1 MFGSIL
7 QNLKAKL
14 TKAPRKS
21 AKAKPSAARKAAAAP
36 ASSAIPTGSELL
48 DRVQLAEWLWGDGFV
63 RPDSAEDAIDLVRPF
78 NLERS
83 SRLLEISPGLGGAA
97 FAVWRQFGCRI
108 TGLER
113 DPDMIKRSANTV
125 GRAPDISMKLLG
137 MPLKLSGPRSD
148 HVYGRFAMHDMPDRE
163 KFLDSIGSVL
173 KPGGHIALVEY
184 IAAQPNSPHLK
195 AWTRQQ
201 KRPSDPWTIEKWRQV
216 LGSLGFDLRIEEDIS
231 DPHRKMILARWAQLL
246 ESNRFTG
253 RKKRQLAP
261 LVDEAERWMLEAAA
275 ITAGA
280 LQVTRLYA
288 ISPK

>member
-1 MFGSIL
+1 MFESIL

-14 TKAPRKS
+14 TRAPRKR
-21 AKAKPSAARKAAAAP
+21 ATAKPGAARKAAAP
-36 ASSAIPTGSELL
+36 ALPAMANGSEPL
-48 DRVQLAEWLWGDGFV
+48 DRVQLAEWLWGEGFV
-63 RPDSAEDAIDLVRPF
+63 RPDSAEDAVDLVRPF
-78 NLERS
+78 NLVRS

-97 FAVWRQFGCRI
+97 VAVWRQFGCRI

-113 DPDMIKRSANTV
+113 DPEMIKRSAATV
-125 GRAPDISMKLLG
+125 GKAPDISMKLLG
-137 MPLKLSGPRSD
+137 ASLKPGGPRAD

-163 KFLDSIGSVL
+163 KFLDGIGSIL

-184 IAAQPNSPHLK
+184 IAALPDSPHLK
-195 AWTRQQ
+195 AWTKQQ

-216 LGSLGFDLRIEEDIS
+216 LGSLGFDLRIEEDVS
-231 DPHRKMILARWAQLL
+231 DPHRKLILTRWAQLL
-246 ESNRFTG
+246 ESNHLTG